1 MGLDSWTDSEEEDSF
16 PWSKR
21 ARTGQEDKEV
31 GEKKKE
37 EGGDLKKEEELKGV
51 EGEKKMEGD
60 HIQKM
65 SEEKKMEVGGDA
77 KKEEVMEEKKEASE
91 AAEK

>member
-21 ARTGQEDKEV
+21 VRTGEV
-31 GEKKKE
+31 E
-37 EGGDLKKEEELKGV
+37 EGGDLKKEEELKEV

-60 HIQKM
+60 AKK
-65 SEEKKMEVGGDA
+65 EEVEEVGGDA
-77 KKEEVMEEKKEASE
+77 SEVMEEKKDASE